1 METSCGTP
9 LHPTGRGTR
18 WTALAPLA
26 CAVHCA
32 ATPLLAAALPVLAA
46 TSGVEWG
53 FLGAT
58 VLFGGITVPRH
69 RHASSD
75 LRPAGL
81 LLLGVALWVASLL
94 RFLDPLPQDLTTAF
108 ASLAAAA
115 GLFWLA
121 RTRHTHRVAGG

>member
-1 METSCGTP
+1 METGYGIP
-9 LHPTGRGTR
+9 RHPTGTSTR

-26 CAVHCA
+26 CAMHCA
-32 ATPLLAAALPVLAA
+32 ATPVLAAALPVFAT

-69 RHASSD
+69 RHTSRD

-94 RFLDPLPQDLTTAF
+94 RVLDPLPQDLTTAF

-121 RTRHTHRVAGG
+121 RARHTHRVAGG